1 MYPKKELPF
10 FILFTAGL
18 CSFTALLALLTHQYP
33 EPMGVI
39 AKTVSTYLYLFNSK
53 FCFLL
58 FILNF
63 IHVNYYIQQIAV
75 ILYFHFFVGP
85 HLVVHAHQLHFG
97 KTGSHL
103 ALKPPPSTV
112 PHLITMA
119 TSQIKEFCHVLIGLL
134 KKIMWTFFFKLDSL
148 YIYKYVWLFRN
159 CKTIA
164 LYSDFFPQSLLGF
177 YNIFQRN
184 DTESCVK
191 LMDNCFLSYIRVL
204 CGVLW

>member
-134 KKIMWTFFFKLDSL
+134 KKI
-148 YIYKYVWLFRN
+148 IYKYVWLFRN

-204 CGVLW
+204 CWVLW

>member
-134 KKIMWTFFFKLDSL
+134 KKIMWTFFFKIGQFI
-148 YIYKYVWLFRN
+148 YINMFGCLGTVKQLPFILIFSPSHCWGFTIFFKGMILNHVWN
-159 CKTIA
+159 WWTIVFWA
-164 LYSDFFPQSLLGF
+164 
-177 YNIFQRN
+177 I
-184 DTESCVK
+184 
-191 LMDNCFLSYIRVL
+191 
-204 CGVLW
+204 